1 MLWLFIRNKYVHT
14 YDGFCKFIKQ
24 AFGED
29 DERVEVQ
36 PTFAILDYK
45 SYYDQFIDKHL
56 VDIYSRMD
64 FTQLYFKIEPLNNS
78 DLIEG
83 SSTPGGNLL
92 VRTNYR
98 KFGQEYTIFL
108 RGNPVDEGS
117 VGISSELPY
126 KSGLLKSAC
135 ILEKGKTAPC
145 PFP

>member
-1 MLWLFIRNKYVHT
+1 MKILTLDLESYGWLSAISFVYT
-14 YDGFCKFIKQ
+14 YDGFCKVIKQ

-56 VDIYSRMD
+56 VDKYSRMD
-64 FTQLYFKIEPLNNS
+64 FTQLYFKTQPSNNS

-83 SSTPGGNLL
+83 SSNPAGNLL

-98 KFGQEYTIFL
+98 KFGQEYTIFCEKIL
-108 RGNPVDEGS
+108 RMKEV
-117 VGISSELPY
+117 
-126 KSGLLKSAC
+126 
-135 ILEKGKTAPC
+135 
-145 PFP
+145 